1 MRARSIPLVI
11 LAVVSIAWAVPA
23 NRTAL
28 MKSALLPGWG
38 QHSLGYGTRG
48 YVFMGVEAAT
58 WLGAGLS
65 WMQSSWNRD
74 DYVSLAM
81 AEAGVDADGRST
93 QFLDDLADFSSSD
106 EYNDYIR
113 SLARY
118 YYPDDPDAQRE
129 YYERHARYGADGW
142 SWSSDEA
149 RERFYERLKD
159 SRNWSRRALYVA
171 GFALVNRAVS
181 AIDAALLDDLTSPG
195 LYTEME
201 FPRTGDLSAVRFTL
215 GVRF

>member
-1 MRARSIPLVI
+1 MRARSALLLI
-11 LAVVSIAWAVPA
+11 LAAFSAAGAVPA

-38 QHSLGYGTRG
+38 QHSLGHRTRG
-48 YVFMGVEAAT
+48 YVFMGVEAVT

-65 WMQSSWNRD
+65 WLESSWSRD

-81 AEAGVDADGRST
+81 AEAGIDADGRST
-93 QFLDDLADFSSSD
+93 QFLDDLADFSSSA

-129 YYERHARYGADGW
+129 YYDNHARYGSDGW
-142 SWSSDEA
+142 SWASEAA
-149 RERFYERLKD
+149 REHFYDRLKD
-159 SRNWSRRALYVA
+159 SRNWSRRAVYIA

-181 AIDAALLDDLTSPG
+181 AIDAALLDDMTSPG
-195 LYTEME
+195 LYTEMD
-201 FPRTGDLSAVRFTL
+201 FPRTGDLSAVQFTM

>member
-1 MRARSIPLVI
+1 MRT
-11 LAVVSIAWAVPA
+11 LAIVLLLLMLPVVAAAQPA
-23 NRTAL
+23 NRSAL

-38 QHSLGYGTRG
+38 QLSLGHSTRG
-48 YVFMGVEAAT
+48 YVFMGLEATT

-65 WMQSSWNRD
+65 WLKSSWNRD

-81 AEAGVDADGRST
+81 AEAGIDADGRGS

-118 YYPDDPDAQRE
+118 YYPDDPEAQRE
-129 YYERHARYGADGW
+129 YFENHARYGSDGW
-142 SWSSDEA
+142 DWSSASA
-149 RERFYERLKD
+149 RERFYDRLKD
-159 SRNWSRRALYVA
+159 SRNWSRRAIYIA

-181 AIDAALLDDLTSPG
+181 AIDAALLEDLSSPG
-195 LYTEME
+195 MYTSMD
-201 FPRTGDLSAVRFTL
+201 FPGTGDLSAVRFTM

>member
-1 MRARSIPLVI
+1 MVLLMAS
-11 LAVVSIAWAVPA
+11 AAGAVPA

-38 QHSLGYGTRG
+38 QHSLGHRTRG
-48 YVFMGVEAAT
+48 YVFMGVEAVT

-65 WMQSSWNRD
+65 WLESSWNHD

-81 AEAGVDADGRST
+81 VEAGIDADGRST

-118 YYPDDPDAQRE
+118 YYPDDPEAQRE
-129 YYERHARYGADGW
+129 YFEDRARYGSDGW
-142 SWSSDEA
+142 DWSSEEA

-159 SRNWSRRALYVA
+159 SRNWGRRAIYIA

-181 AIDAALLDDLTSPG
+181 AIDAALLEDLSSPG
-195 LYTEME
+195 LYTEMD
-201 FPRTGDLSAVRFTL
+201 FPRTGDLSAVRFTM